1 MGTCSGTSL
10 GRAAPAAPPPP
21 RGARPRARP
30 WPARPCRRRGPA
42 TAARGP
48 PPAPAALP
56 PQPPQP
62 QPQPQPLGRRLAA
75 ALLAGALALG
85 APAGLPPLPPPP
97 PAAAVTQEQLLF
109 LEAWRAVDR
118 AYFDKSFNGQNW
130 FKVREDALQ
139 KKGAFASRADTHAT
153 IRALLKS
160 LDDPYTRFLAPEQLS
175 ALRGATRGAVTGV
188 GLEVAFPAAGAAGA
202 GGAGGAPPL
211 VVIAPARGGPAERAG
226 VRPGDRL
233 LAIDGAPTAELSLYA
248 AGAAL
253 QGVAGST
260 VTLTIAPG
268 GGANGSSNNSAAAR
282 DVVLAREAIEVDA
295 VDAALCATA
304 GALAPAAPSTDPLG
318 YIRIAAFNK
327 STVAETA
334 AAVKDLRARG
344 AARLLLDL
352 RDNGGGLFPAGVD
365 VARLFLPRGDVVLI
379 ADAAGVRDV
388 YDANGVNGGGSHA
401 LEPDAP
407 LALLVNRRTA
417 SAAEVLAGALKDN
430 RRAVV
435 AGERTFGKGVIQTLV
450 ELADGSAV
458 AVTVARY
465 QTPAGVDINRVGI
478 APDVAVSAEAL
489 AVAPRAGAAFCEWA
503 AGAGAAAP
511 ALFGP

>member
-1 MGTCSGTSL
+1 MSACSGTSV
-10 GRAAPAAPPPP
+10 GRAAAPAAAAPPPRGARPLARPWPTRPCRGRRGLAAAARSPQPAPAAPPPP
-21 RGARPRARP
+21 
-30 WPARPCRRRGPA
+30 
-42 TAARGP
+42 
-48 PPAPAALP
+48 P
-56 PQPPQP
+56 PQ
-62 QPQPQPLGRRLAA
+62 QPLGRRLAA

-118 AYFDKSFNGQNW
+118 AYVDKGFNGQNW
-130 FKVREDALQ
+130 FKVREDALK
-139 KKGAFASRADTHAT
+139 KKGAFASRADTHAA

-188 GLEVAFPAAGAAGA
+188 GLEVAFPAAGADGA
-202 GGAGGAPPL
+202 APGAPPPL

-253 QGVAGST
+253 QGAAGST

-268 GGANGSSNNSAAAR
+268 GGSNGSNSNAAAR
-282 DVVLAREAIEVDA
+282 EVVLAREAIEVDA
-295 VDAALCATA
+295 VDAALCPTA
-304 GALAPAAPSTDPLG
+304 GGLAPAAPSSDALG

-365 VARLFLPRGDVVLI
+365 VARLFLARGDVVLI

-388 YDANGVNGGGSHA
+388 YDANGVNGGGSKA

-430 RRAVV
+430 GRAAV

-478 APDVAVSAEAL
+478 APDVAVGAEAL
-489 AVAPRAGAAFCEWA
+489 AAAPRAGAAFCEWV
-503 AGAGAAAP
+503 AGAGDAAP